1 MSIYTNTK
9 NMLTKK
15 EAIRF
20 LEDSW
25 QMKDVAE
32 DIQNNREKFLN
43 KLIVTIHERVPF
55 HLLFVRNLAFI
66 PPETRKLPTLDEGDH
81 ICVSGDG
88 GNCTV
93 INLFTS
99 RLLTALGFSN
109 LVCPACL
116 TNSSLNFHAIV
127 IVKDLINAGD
137 HHLVDCGLGLPSFE
151 AIPLNFNKES
161 PIYQNSYLEYKFI
174 KHDGKILRMHGKG
187 DLMAR
192 NDPPKEVDFIQ
203 GKWRRF
209 FEFKMEDMTDC
220 QTFTDSLPQV
230 LSRFLHKVDPRVSR
244 FPGGKTIMVFG
255 DILYVE
261 KEDKTLKKIVLKSKA
276 EIFQAFEDYFPSINK
291 ELIKQAYSTWHK
303 SKL

>member
-1 MSIYTNTK
+1 
-9 NMLTKK
+9 MLTKK
-15 EAIRF
+15 EAIKF

-25 QMKDVAE
+25 EMKDVAE
-32 DIQNNREKFLN
+32 EIQNDREKFLN
-43 KLIVTIHERVPF
+43 KLIVTVHERVPF
-55 HLLFVRNLAFI
+55 HLFFICNLAYM

-81 ICVSGDG
+81 ICMSGDG
-88 GNCTV
+88 GNCTIV
-93 INLFTS
+93 NLFIS

-109 LVCPACL
+109 FVCRAYV
-116 TNSSLNFHAIV
+116 TSSSLNFHAIV

-137 HHLVDCGLGLPSFE
+137 HHLVDCSLGLPAFE

-161 PIYQNSYLEYKFI
+161 PVYQNSFLEYKFI

-187 DLMAR
+187 DLMVR
-192 NDPPKEVDFIQ
+192 NDPPKELDFIQ

-209 FEFKMEDMTDC
+209 YEFNIEDMTEC
-220 QTFTDSLPQV
+220 QTFADSLPQV
-230 LSRFLHKVDPRVSR
+230 LSRFLRKVDPRAAR
-244 FPGGKTIMVFG
+244 YPAGKTVMLFG
-255 DILYVE
+255 DILYVQN
-261 KEDKTLKKIVLKSKA
+261 EDKTLKKIILKSKE